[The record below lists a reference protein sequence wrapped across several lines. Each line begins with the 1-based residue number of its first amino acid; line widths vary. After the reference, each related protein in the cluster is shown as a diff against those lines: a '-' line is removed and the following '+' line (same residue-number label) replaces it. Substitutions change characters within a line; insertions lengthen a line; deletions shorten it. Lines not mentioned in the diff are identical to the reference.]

1 MEGLRGKGHQ
11 GNNRN
16 ARLNNV
22 FGCLENN
29 IDGHFTYVL
38 EHLVRIS

>member
-1 MEGLRGKGHQ
+1 MEGLSGKGHQ
-11 GNNRN
+11 GKNRN
-16 ARLNNV
+16 ARFNNV

-29 IDGHFTYVL
+29 IDGHFIYVL